1 MTDGVAAGMEEGR
14 RQAYL
19 AALGVPLW
27 SSRHDLPGALP
38 SGGAEFVPF
47 VAEPFAEDVQEIESA
62 VPVSSAV
69 HPEPVEGHPSES
81 RQPVQNALRQAQG
94 ERGLPRAPAAKS
106 DVVPPVMA
114 PEPPRQAGP
123 DSHPRFSFRVQRL
136 APGLLVVIALDDA
149 PDLSAREYRLLENL
163 MQALGADITA
173 DTGRE
178 HFRWPLSP
186 NPAIPRD
193 AGAAREAL
201 SAFLGRRQEAERWLV
216 LGETLAVYVRA
227 ALPQRPVVAA
237 PTLGEL
243 LESPAAKRRL
253 WQALNG

>member
-1 MTDGVAAGMEEGR
+1 MTDGMATGMEEGR

-19 AALGVPLW
+19 AALGIPLW

-38 SGGAEFVPF
+38 SGGVEFEPF
-47 VAEPFAEDVQEIESA
+47 VVEDFAEDLAEAAALASI
-62 VPVSSAV
+62 PVSNPV
-69 HPEPVEGHPSES
+69 HPEPVEGHLAES
-81 RQPVQNALRQAQG
+81 REPV
-94 ERGLPRAPAAKS
+94 PRRSRESGNPAPSSTENVQSPPAANT
-106 DVVPPVMA
+106 A
-114 PEPPRQAGP
+114 
-123 DSHPRFSFRVQRL
+123 SHPRFAFRVQRL

-227 ALPQRPVVAA
+227 ALPQCPVVAA

-243 LESPAAKRRL
+243 LESPVAKRRL
-253 WQALNG
+253 WQALHSE